1 MKKILIIA
9 SLFLSALT
17 FAQVPQGI
25 SYQAIAINGSGAP
38 VVSGNVRV
46 KLSILDTSATGTV
59 LYSETQLKTTNAQ
72 GLFNLVIGQGTIVSG
87 TFTAINWGTN
97 SKFLKVEM
105 DATGGTT
112 YVAVGTTQLLSVPYA
127 MHAGSVASI
136 AGNTGINDDIVS
148 NQSSNFGFIDF
159 SDSKA
164 YVFNSIIGTWSSQAF
179 NPNSSPD
186 LVETKGSFAFIDFT
200 TSKVFVC
207 NGKTGIWSSQT
218 FNSNS
223 SPTLTASNGNF
234 VFTDYSGSKIYSY
247 NGKTG
252 AWSSQSFNPN
262 SSPDLVQT
270 NGNFA
275 FVDFTDSKV
284 YAFNGRTGSW
294 SFQTFNSNSSPT
306 LTASNGNFA
315 FIDFTDSKAYTYNGR
330 TGTWVSQ
337 TFNSNSSPTITVSET
352 N

>member
-1 MKKILIIA
+1 MKKLFIVFAFFI
-9 SLFLSALT
+9 SLFTL
-17 FAQVPQGI
+17 AQIPQGI
-25 SYQAIAINGSGAP
+25 SYQAIALHGSGAP
-38 VVSGNVRV
+38 VVNSNVRV

-59 LYSETQLKTTNAQ
+59 LYSETQIKTTNAQ
-72 GLFNLVIGQGTIVSG
+72 GLFNLVIGQGAVVLG
-87 TFTAINWGTN
+87 TFATINWGTN

-105 DATGGTT
+105 DVTGGTT
-112 YVAVGTTQLLSVPYA
+112 YTVVGTTQLLSVPYA

-164 YVFNSIIGTWSSQAF
+164 YIFNSILGTWSSQAF
-179 NPNSSPD
+179 NANSSPD

-200 TSKVFVC
+200 SSKVYVC

-234 VFTDYSGSKIYSY
+234 
-247 NGKTG
+247 
-252 AWSSQSFNPN
+252 
-262 SSPDLVQT
+262 
-270 NGNFA
+270 
-275 FVDFTDSKV
+275 
-284 YAFNGRTGSW
+284 
-294 SFQTFNSNSSPT
+294 
-306 LTASNGNFA
+306 A
-315 FIDFTDSKAYTYNGR
+315 FIDFSDSKAYTYNGR
-330 TGTWVSQ
+330 TGNWVSQ
-337 TFNSNSSPTITVSET
+337 TFNSNSSPILSVSET